1 MSRPAEPYPIAP
13 SRVSAAP
20 MTMSSPLEELPA
32 RMIVRTPVKPITRP
46 SARRAVTRSWRAS
59 LPITATKNGAVLSR
73 TAAIAGP
80 ARLVPSASAASESVV
95 PPKPI
100 AAANPHRRSVRGRRE
115 PKALRNGSRT
125 RKPNAPRENAVNAG
139 VV

>member
-1 MSRPAEPYPIAP
+1 M
-13 SRVSAAP
+13 
-20 MTMSSPLEELPA
+20 
-32 RMIVRTPVKPITRP
+32 TPVKPITRP

-80 ARLVPSASAASESVV
+80 ARFVPSASAASERVV

-100 AAANPHRRSVRGRRE
+100 AAANPHRRGVRGRRE
-115 PKALRNGSRT
+115 PKARRNGSRT